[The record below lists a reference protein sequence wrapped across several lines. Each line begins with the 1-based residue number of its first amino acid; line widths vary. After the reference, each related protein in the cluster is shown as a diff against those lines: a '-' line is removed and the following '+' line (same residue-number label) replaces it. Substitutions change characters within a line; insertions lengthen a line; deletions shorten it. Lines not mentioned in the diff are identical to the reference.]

1 MAKVSCLII
10 DDEPMAQKILQ
21 RFVAEVPI
29 LELKGVCKNAMEA
42 MDILQTLPVDLLF
55 LDINMPQLSGLDFYK
70 TLPNPPDVIFTTAH
84 PEFAVEGFEVNAV
97 DYLLKPIAF
106 ERFLTAVNKIKERQ
120 TETKQE
126 ALWVKSDKSLHKI
139 PFASIVYIEALGDYV
154 KIYYDETVL
163 LTNETLKCVLERL
176 PGISFLQIHK
186 SYVVNLE
193 KITFISGNQAY
204 CNATALPIGRKYKE
218 EFLEKWK
225 GQ

>member
-1 MAKVSCLII
+1 MTKICCLII

-21 RFVAEVPI
+21 RFVAEVPF

-55 LDINMPQLSGLDFYK
+55 LDINMPQLSGLDFYR

-139 PFASIVYIEALGDYV
+139 PFASIAYIEALGDYV

-176 PGISFLQIHK
+176 PETAFLQIHK
-186 SYVVNLE
+186 SYVVNLD
-193 KITFISGNQAY
+193 KITSISGNQAY
-204 CNATALPIGRKYKE
+204 SNATALPIGRKYKE
-218 EFLEKWK
+218 EFLVKWK
-225 GQ
+225 G